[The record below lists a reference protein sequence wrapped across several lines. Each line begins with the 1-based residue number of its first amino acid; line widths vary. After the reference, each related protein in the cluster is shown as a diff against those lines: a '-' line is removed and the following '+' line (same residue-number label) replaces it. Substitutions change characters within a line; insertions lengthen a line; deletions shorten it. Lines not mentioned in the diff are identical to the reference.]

1 MNEFRIILLKQPQK
15 YLDRLS
21 DKDAEHIRKA
31 LVKLKTMDG
40 DITVMH
46 GMKNMFRLRVR
57 DWRVVFEIKDDTIIV
72 VQTIGPR
79 GDVYK

>member
-1 MNEFRIILLKQPQK
+1 MNEYRIILLKQPQK

-21 DKDAEHIRKA
+21 DKDAEHFRKA
-31 LVKLKTMDG
+31 FVKLKTMDG

-46 GMKNMFRLRVR
+46 GMKNMYRLRVR
-57 DWRVVFEIKDDTIIV
+57 DWRVLFEIKDETIIV
-72 VQTIGPR
+72 VQAIGPR